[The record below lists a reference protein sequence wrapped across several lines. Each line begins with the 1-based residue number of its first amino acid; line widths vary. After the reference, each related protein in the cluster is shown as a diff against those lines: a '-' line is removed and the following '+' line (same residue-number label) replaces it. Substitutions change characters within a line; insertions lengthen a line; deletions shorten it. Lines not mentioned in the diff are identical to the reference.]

1 MHNELNIIDTVKTNT
16 ADQNDAL
23 VLSGQLTLTT
33 LDAAL
38 TPEDTSA
45 IPVAGGWEIAFIVP
59 KKPQYPT
66 RVMLVAKDKRT
77 NEIRLQGEQIMAEKA
92 GLSPDHAFNWR
103 CLFNKA
109 RYRYLDLLVELQ
121 NNPALYAYLK
131 AIPLIGMTAAG
142 FKDWVAAAPTKS
154 TELRPIR
161 VGHIQE
167 IIEIASDVIRERL
180 TNRERHELREKYRE
194 AVAKRKGET
203 FVPREFEDRTKE
215 NKPKKSD
222 AKPTRPAPQEKQK
235 ASRNA
240 DMHPSERDR
249 QDFLKSIKPNYERQ
263 QQRRKGK
270 ERDRNRNDNRWQ

>member
-1 MHNELNIIDTVKTNT
+1 MHNELNIIDTVKANT
-16 ADQNDAL
+16 AEQNDAL
-23 VLSGQLTLTT
+23 VISGQLTLTT

-38 TPEDTSA
+38 TPENTSP

-92 GLSPDHAFNWR
+92 GLSTDHAFNWR

-131 AIPLIGMTAAG
+131 AIPLIGMTADG
-142 FKDWVAAAPTKS
+142 FKDWVAAAPTTS
-154 TELRPIR
+154 TELRPVR

-167 IIEIASDVIRERL
+167 IIEIAGDVLRERL
-180 TNRERHELREKYRE
+180 SYRERHELREKYRAE
-194 AVAKRKGET
+194 AAKRKGET
-203 FVPREFEDRTKE
+203 FVPREFEDRSKD
-215 NKPKKSD
+215 KPKKSD

-235 ASRNA
+235 SSRNS

-249 QDFLKSIKPNYERQ
+249 QDFLKSIKPSYERQ

-270 ERDRNRNDNRWQ
+270 ERDRNRNDSRWK